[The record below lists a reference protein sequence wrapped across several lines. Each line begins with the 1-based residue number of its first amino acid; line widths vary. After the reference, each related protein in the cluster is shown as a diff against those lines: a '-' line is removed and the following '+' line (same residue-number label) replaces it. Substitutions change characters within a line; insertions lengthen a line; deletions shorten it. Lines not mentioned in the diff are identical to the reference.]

1 MKKNKQ
7 QSIKNIIENSLH
19 GDISAQECLVKK
31 FNAKLWKLSYQID
44 KENAEDSYQ
53 DLSLFLFELLSKI
66 SLTKFTEG
74 GLINYIN
81 TSLNHEMIHIR
92 KKIYIYKNYELPL
105 LDEEP
110 VLENQYHTIETKLFL
125 EDVKSYLKK
134 DEWDLLIA
142 IELLNIPI
150 VRLSKIYNVSIQAIY
165 QKRKRIQKKIIG
177 NPNIRI
183 TS

>member
-1 MKKNKQ
+1 M
-7 QSIKNIIENSLH
+7 
-19 GDISAQECLVKK
+19 
-31 FNAKLWKLSYQID
+31 
-44 KENAEDSYQ
+44 
-53 DLSLFLFELLSKI
+53 
-66 SLTKFTEG
+66 
-74 GLINYIN
+74 
-81 TSLNHEMIHIR
+81 
-92 KKIYIYKNYELPL
+92 